1 MPHRRLL
8 LTGLLAL
15 AAQPLSAQ
23 QRGRRPAIPFDPAIA
38 AIERKHGGRLGVF
51 ALDVAS
57 RKTMSWRAD
66 ERFTMCSTFK
76 LLLAAQVLA
85 KVDAGTENPSRK
97 LFYGPGDLIFASP
110 VTTRHVDDGALSIAV
125 LTRAIVEVSDNT
137 AAILLMR
144 ALGGP
149 ESLTRFVRSLDDE
162 ATRMDRY
169 EPDANLYD
177 PLLDT
182 TTPRAIILTLR
193 RILLGNVL
201 SPKSRELLQG
211 WMIASTTGTDRLRA
225 AFPRGW
231 IAGDKTGTSAARQ
244 TNDIAFLRPPARRP
258 LLVAAYYDAPRISL
272 AEREQVM
279 REVGGAF
286 VSWATRAS

>member
-1 MPHRRLL
+1 MHRRHLL
-8 LTGLLAL
+8 AGLLSL
-15 AAQPLSAQ
+15 ATQPLSAQ
-23 QRGRRPAIPFDPAIA
+23 PRGRRITIPFDPAIA

-51 ALDVAS
+51 ALDTAT

-85 KVDAGTENPSRK
+85 KVDAGTENPNRK
-97 LFYGPGDLIFASP
+97 LFYGPGDLIFGSP
-110 VTTRHVDDGALSIAV
+110 VTTRHVDERALSIAV
-125 LTRAIVEVSDNT
+125 LTRAIVETSDNT

-144 ALGGP
+144 AMGGP

-193 RILLGNVL
+193 RILMGRVL
-201 SPKSRELLQG
+201 SPRSGQLLEG
-211 WMIASTTGTDRLRA
+211 WMIASTTGTERLRA
-225 AFPRGW
+225 AFPRRW
-231 IAGDKTGTSAARQ
+231 IAGDKTGTSAERQ
-244 TNDIAFLRPPARRP
+244 TNDIAFLRPPGRRP
-258 LLVAAYYDAPRISL
+258 LLIAAYYDAPRVSL

-279 REVGGAF
+279 RETGEAF